1 MFTTLAAALILSCKP
16 TYYSPPPVTTACE
29 GSDQVTRNHDG
40 LEVSRAVNACT
51 VVRCEGADRVRR
63 TSAGYQLSRAVNACT
78 VARCEGWDFVVRTTD
93 GQTLT
98 RVSEARRCIPPSYY
112 TPVVVSPPPPQ
123 NDALRYGLSYR

>member
-16 TYYSPPPVTTACE
+16 AYDSPPPVTTACE
-29 GSDQVTRNHDG
+29 GSDQVTRNHAG
-40 LEVSRAVNACT
+40 LEISRAVNVCT

-63 TSAGYQLSRAVNACT
+63 TYDGYQLSRAANACT
-78 VARCEGWDFVVRTTD
+78 ISRCEGWDFVVRTTD

-112 TPVVVSPPPPQ
+112 TPVVVNPPPPQ